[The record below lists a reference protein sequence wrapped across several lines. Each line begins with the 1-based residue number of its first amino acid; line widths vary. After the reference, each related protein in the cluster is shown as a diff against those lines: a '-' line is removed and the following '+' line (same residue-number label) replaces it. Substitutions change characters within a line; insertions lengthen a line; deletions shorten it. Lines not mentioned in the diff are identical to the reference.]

1 MIYIRNETADILEIF
16 DNVLVENGIK
26 VPSPEDDDRGEDNEA
41 ALYGSVYY
49 DLFDELEY
57 ILMHIVEQ
65 VRAGEEVITDRWK
78 QNMYDIFKMTEEE
91 RFTFGSWLYT
101 ISEGWRDPNWWEKHE
116 DLAEATG
123 HVLKIIF
130 E

>member
-16 DNVLVENGIK
+16 DNMLVENGIK

-49 DLFDELEY
+49 NLYDEIEY

-78 QNMYDIFKMTEEE
+78 
-91 RFTFGSWLYT
+91 
-101 ISEGWRDPNWWEKHE
+101 
-116 DLAEATG
+116 
-123 HVLKIIF
+123 
-130 E
+130 